1 MADYSEEP
9 HTNDDDVDHDD
20 QGRLGFVLTV
30 WAKLT
35 SPIDHDSEDT
45 VSKHS
50 VAGPDEL
57 DSNFVAAREHV
68 ANLTGGSTLYL
79 FRLMSSPIDPTA
91 ETSTSESRERQ
102 EQDQEYPELPDD
114 AEWDDDLDGEGDI
127 DEDWTADPDDG
138 VSNQSSATLS
148 SIASSSKR
156 GYDEI
161 DSDNEN
167 DGGEP
172 SPQNTSPGTL
182 SLATYLSMQ
191 LISHY
196 MF

>member
-1 MADYSEEP
+1 
-9 HTNDDDVDHDD
+9 
-20 QGRLGFVLTV
+20 
-30 WAKLT
+30 
-35 SPIDHDSEDT
+35 
-45 VSKHS
+45 
-50 VAGPDEL
+50 
-57 DSNFVAAREHV
+57 
-68 ANLTGGSTLYL
+68 
-79 FRLMSSPIDPTA
+79 MSSPIDPTA

-127 DEDWTADPDDG
+127 DEDWIADPDDG